1 MIRLSHPDFSQ
12 RDLERLAEVLQSG
25 MLIQGKMVA
34 ATEAL
39 ASDFLGAEVVACSSG
54 TAAVHLALMA
64 LDLRPGDEVIL
75 PTFTWPSVANCVV
88 REGATPVF
96 VDMDPAT
103 LSPGVAEVEAALSP
117 ATRAV
122 IAVHL
127 FGLAAPAEEM
137 AEMLARRA
145 PGVRLIED
153 AACAIGTR
161 LRGGEMAGTVGWVGC
176 VSLHPRKIVTTG
188 EGGLLVTRDA
198 ALAARLRRLRNH
210 GMEPGE
216 EGMTFLDAG
225 LNYRLSELG
234 GALGIGQMERLGA
247 IIAAR
252 RRLGEAYLDAL
263 TSEPLVEVPA
273 GWRDPGA
280 VFQAFV
286 VWWRGSMP
294 RPRLIARMR
303 ELGVET
309 TMGTYSCASQPFY
322 RERFGSSPA
331 DYPVATAGAASLLSL
346 PLHPKMAES
355 EVQTVVTALRQVE
368 REWREGIHGA

>member
-1 MIRLSHPDFSQ
+1 MIRLSHPNFEP
-12 RDLERLAEVLQSG
+12 RDLERIAEVLASG

-34 ATEAL
+34 ETEAL
-39 ASDFLGAEVVACSSG
+39 AAAFLGAEVVACSSG

-103 LSPGVAEVEAALSP
+103 LSPGVAEVEAALTP

-127 FGLAAPAEEM
+127 FGLAAPVVEIA
-137 AEMLARRA
+137 AMLSRRA
-145 PGVRLIED
+145 PSVRLIED

-161 LRGGEMAGTVGWVGC
+161 VGDALAGTIGWVGC

-198 ALAARLRRLRNH
+198 ELARRLRRLRNH
-210 GMEPGE
+210 GMEPGG

-234 GALGIGQMERLGA
+234 GALGVGQMERLES

-252 RRLGEAYLDAL
+252 RSLGEAYLEAL
-263 TSEPLVEVPA
+263 QREPLVEIPA
-273 GWRDPGA
+273 GWRDAGA

-286 VWWRGSMP
+286 VWWRGQTP

-309 TMGTYSCASQPFY
+309 TMGTYSCASQPFF
-322 RERFGSSPA
+322 RERFGSRPEA
-331 DYPVATAGAASLLSL
+331 YPVATSGASELLSL
-346 PLHPKMAES
+346 PLHPKMQLSEVETVVAALRLAES
-355 EVQTVVTALRQVE
+355 EWL
-368 REWREGIHGA
+368 EGRHG

>member
-1 MIRLSHPDFSQ
+1 MIRLSHPNFEP
-12 RDLERLAEVLQSG
+12 RDLERIAEVLASG

-34 ATEAL
+34 ETEAL
-39 ASDFLGAEVVACSSG
+39 AAAFLGAEVVACSSG

-103 LSPGVAEVEAALSP
+103 LSPGVAEVAAALTP

-127 FGLAAPAEEM
+127 FGLAAPVVEM
-137 AEMLARRA
+137 AAMLEERA
-145 PGVRLIED
+145 PSVRLIED

-161 LRGGEMAGTVGWVGC
+161 VGGAMAGTIGWVGC

-198 ALAARLRRLRNH
+198 ALARRLRRLRNH
-210 GMEPGE
+210 GMEPGV

-234 GALGIGQMERLGA
+234 GALGVGQMERLEG

-252 RRLGEAYLDAL
+252 RSLGERYLAAL
-263 TSEPLVEVPA
+263 QDEPLVEIPA
-273 GWRDPGA
+273 GWRHPGA
-280 VFQAFV
+280 VFQSFV
-286 VWWRGSMP
+286 VWWRGQTP
-294 RPRLIARMR
+294 RPRLVARMR

-309 TMGTYSCASQPFY
+309 TMGTYSCASQPFF
-322 RERFGSSPA
+322 RERCGTHPEA
-331 DYPVATAGAASLLSL
+331 YPVATAGASELLSL
-346 PLHPKMAES
+346 PLHPKMELS
-355 EVQTVVTALRQVE
+355 EVETVVAALRLVE
-368 REWREGIHGA
+368 SEWREGLHG

>member
-1 MIRLSHPDFSQ
+1 MIRLSHPSFAP
-12 RDLERLAEVLQSG
+12 RDLERIAEVLASG

-34 ATEAL
+34 ETEAL
-39 ASDFLGAEVVACSSG
+39 AAAFLGAEVVACSSG

-103 LSPGVAEVEAALSP
+103 LSPGVAEVEAALTP

-127 FGLAAPAEEM
+127 FGLAAPVVEM
-137 AEMLARRA
+137 AAMLERRA
-145 PGVRLIED
+145 PSVRLIED

-161 LRGGEMAGTVGWVGC
+161 VGGAMAGTIGWVGC

-188 EGGLLVTRDA
+188 EGGLLVTHDA
-198 ALAARLRRLRNH
+198 ALARRLRRLRNH
-210 GMEPGE
+210 GMEPGG

-234 GALGIGQMERLGA
+234 GALGVGQMELLEG

-252 RRLGEAYLDAL
+252 RSLGERYLEVL
-263 TSEPLVEVPA
+263 QEEPLVEIPA

-286 VWWRGSMP
+286 VWWRGQTP
-294 RPRLIARMR
+294 RPRVVARMR

-309 TMGTYSCASQPFY
+309 TMGTYSCASQPFF
-322 RERFGSSPA
+322 RERFDTRPEA
-331 DYPVATAGAASLLSL
+331 YPVATAGASELLSL
-346 PLHPKMAES
+346 PLHPKMELS
-355 EVQTVVTALRQVE
+355 EVETVVAALRQVE
-368 REWREGIHGA
+368 REWQEGLHG

>member
-1 MIRLSHPDFSQ
+1 MIRLSHPSFEP
-12 RDLERLAEVLQSG
+12 RDLERIAEVLASG

-34 ATEAL
+34 ETEAI
-39 ASDFLGAEVVACSSG
+39 AAAFLGAEVVACSSG

-96 VDMDPAT
+96 VDMDRAT
-103 LSPGVAEVEAALSP
+103 LSPGVAEVEAALTP

-127 FGLAAPAEEM
+127 FGLAAPVVEM
-137 AEMLARRA
+137 AAMLERRA
-145 PGVRLIED
+145 PSVRLIED

-161 LRGGEMAGTVGWVGC
+161 VGGAMAGTIGWVGC

-198 ALAARLRRLRNH
+198 ALARRLRRLRNH
-210 GMEPGE
+210 GMEPGG

-234 GALGIGQMERLGA
+234 GALGVGQMELLED

-252 RRLGEAYLDAL
+252 RGLGERYLEVL
-263 TSEPLVEVPA
+263 KEEPLVEIPA
-273 GWRDPGA
+273 GWQDPGA

-286 VWWRGSMP
+286 VWWRGQTP
-294 RPRLIARMR
+294 RPRVVARMR

-309 TMGTYSCASQPFY
+309 TMGTYSCASQPFF
-322 RERFGSSPA
+322 RERCGTRPEA
-331 DYPVATAGAASLLSL
+331 YPVATAGASELLSL
-346 PLHPKMAES
+346 PLHPKMELS
-355 EVQTVVTALRQVE
+355 EVETVVAALRQVE
-368 REWREGIHGA
+368 REWQEGLHG

>member
-1 MIRLSHPDFSQ
+1 MIRLSHPSFEP
-12 RDLERLAEVLQSG
+12 RDQERIAEVLASG

-34 ATEAL
+34 ETEAL
-39 ASDFLGAEVVACSSG
+39 AAAFLGAEVVACSSG

-103 LSPGVAEVEAALSP
+103 LSPGVAEVAAALTP

-127 FGLAAPAEEM
+127 FGLAAPVVEM
-137 AEMLARRA
+137 AAMLEERA
-145 PGVRLIED
+145 PSVRLIED

-161 LRGGEMAGTVGWVGC
+161 VGGAMAGTIGWVGC

-198 ALAARLRRLRNH
+198 ALARRLRRLRNH
-210 GMEPGE
+210 GMEPGG

-234 GALGIGQMERLGA
+234 GALGVGQMERLEG

-252 RRLGEAYLDAL
+252 RRLGEGYLAAL
-263 TSEPLVEVPA
+263 HDEPLVEIPA

-286 VWWRGSMP
+286 VWWRGQTP
-294 RPRLIARMR
+294 RPRLVARMR

-309 TMGTYSCASQPFY
+309 TMGTYSCASQPFF
-322 RERFGSSPA
+322 RERCGTHPEA
-331 DYPVATAGAASLLSL
+331 YPVATAGALELLSL
-346 PLHPKMAES
+346 PLHPKMALS
-355 EVQTVVTALRQVE
+355 EVETVVAALRLVE
-368 REWREGIHGA
+368 SEWREGLHG

>member
-1 MIRLSHPDFSQ
+1 MIRLSHPNFEP
-12 RDLERLAEVLQSG
+12 RDLERIAEVLASG

-34 ATEAL
+34 ETEAL
-39 ASDFLGAEVVACSSG
+39 AAAFLGADVVACSSG

-96 VDMDPAT
+96 IDMHPAT
-103 LSPGVAEVEAALSP
+103 LSPSVAEVEAALTP

-127 FGLAAPAEEM
+127 FGLAAPVVEM
-137 AEMLARRA
+137 AAMLEERA
-145 PGVRLIED
+145 PAVRLIED

-161 LRGGEMAGTVGWVGC
+161 VGGAMAGTIGWVGC

-198 ALAARLRRLRNH
+198 ALARRLRRLRNH
-210 GMEPGE
+210 GMEPGG

-234 GALGIGQMERLGA
+234 GALGVGQMERLEG

-252 RRLGEAYLDAL
+252 RRLGERYLAAL
-263 TSEPLVEVPA
+263 QDEPLVEIPA

-286 VWWRGSMP
+286 VWWRGQTP
-294 RPRLIARMR
+294 RPRLVARMR

-309 TMGTYSCASQPFY
+309 TMGTYSCASQPFFQEQLGA
-322 RERFGSSPA
+322 RPEA
-331 DYPVATAGAASLLSL
+331 YPVATAGASALLSL
-346 PLHPKMAES
+346 PLHPKMALS
-355 EVQTVVTALRQVE
+355 EVETVVEALRMVE
-368 REWREGIHGA
+368 SEWREGLHG

>member
-1 MIRLSHPDFSQ
+1 MIRLSHPSFEP
-12 RDLERLAEVLQSG
+12 RDLERVAEVLASG

-34 ATEAL
+34 ETEAL
-39 ASDFLGAEVVACSSG
+39 AAAFLGAEVVACSSG

-103 LSPGVAEVEAALSP
+103 LSPGVAEVEAALTP

-127 FGLAAPAEEM
+127 FGLAAPVVEM
-137 AEMLARRA
+137 AAMLERRA
-145 PGVRLIED
+145 PSVRLIED

-161 LRGGEMAGTVGWVGC
+161 VGGAMAGTIGWVGC

-198 ALAARLRRLRNH
+198 ELARRLRRLRNH
-210 GMEPGE
+210 GMEPGG

-234 GALGIGQMERLGA
+234 GALGVGQMERLEG

-252 RRLGEAYLDAL
+252 RRLGERYLEVL
-263 TSEPLVEVPA
+263 QEEPLVEIPA

-286 VWWRGSMP
+286 VWWRGQTP
-294 RPRLIARMR
+294 RPRVVARMR

-322 RERFGSSPA
+322 REHLGSRPEA
-331 DYPVATAGAASLLSL
+331 YPVATAGASELLSL
-346 PLHPKMAES
+346 PLHPKMKLSEVETVVAALRLVES
-355 EVQTVVTALRQVE
+355 EWL
-368 REWREGIHGA
+368 EGLHG